1 MKTLFLTLMASAAL
15 ATSAMAAPTATVTGG
30 YTFNKVGGDSQFV
43 AADVASQL
51 PASPF
56 SVDLFMQ
63 DNVPVNTPVRSGST
77 QHIEVG
83 LSVPVIGPTYVR
95 AAVGDAAHDYSF
107 HYILNGNKLVLNPT
121 ATDHQYYN
129 LTAGINLTVTK
140 DVILDASEKYENTF
154 TNTNQFET
162 WTTSVGASYAFNN
175 NLALRVGY
183 ARTEGNTRSDTVEA
197 GAKVT
202 F

>member
-1 MKTLFLTLMASAAL
+1 MKILILSLMASAAL

-30 YTFNKVGGDSQFV
+30 YTFNKVGGDVEFV
-43 AADVASQL
+43 AADVASRL

-56 SVDLFMQ
+56 SVDIFLK
-63 DNVPVNTPVRSGST
+63 DSVPVNTQVRSGST
-77 QHIEVG
+77 QRVEVG
-83 LSVPVIGPTYVR
+83 LSVPVVGPTYVR

-107 HYILNGNKLVLNPT
+107 HYIVSGRKLVLNPT

-129 LTAGINLTVTK
+129 LTAGIALPVTK
-140 DVILDASEKYENTF
+140 DVTLDAAERYENTF

-162 WTTSVGASYAFNN
+162 WTTSVGASYALTQ

-183 ARTEGNTRSDTVEA
+183 DRQEGNTRSDTVAA
-197 GAKVT
+197 GAKLT